1 MVAAE
6 CTALLEARP
15 IATNSDRLV
24 KHEMSEGLEPAPQH
38 PLSPVDSARSRE
50 FVSAITGVQICG
62 RASNAPGGF
71 TTMKPASST
80 GNSGT
85 D

>member
-1 MVAAE
+1 MDMVAAE

-38 PLSPVDSARSRE
+38 PLSPVDSDRSRE
-50 FVSAITGVQICG
+50 FVSAITGVRDLLSDPTHRFAEG
-62 RASNAPGGF
+62 VERPPEASRP
-71 TTMKPASST
+71 
-80 GNSGT
+80 
-85 D
+85 